1 MKKKIS
7 QWSLPFRY
15 AMGFVVF
22 IAIVA
27 LLIYAR
33 EAVKMLVIAGF
44 VSYLISPAVILLM
57 QKTKLSRTAAVN
69 IVYFSALIFLVGV
82 PATLIEHCAAAG

>member
-7 QWSLPFRY
+7 QWNLPFRY
-15 AMGFVVF
+15 AMGFVVL
-22 IAIVA
+22 IAIIA

-44 VSYLISPAVILLM
+44 VSYLISPAVILLN
-57 QKTKLSRTAAVN
+57 QNTKLSRTAAVN
-69 IVYFSALIFLVGV
+69 IVYFSALIFWWEF
-82 PATLIEHCAAAG
+82 PPR